1 MLGEAIYPK
10 IAASHPD
17 LAGKLTGM
25 ILELPVSE
33 LLHVLE
39 DNEALDG
46 KVVEALQVLRDFE
59 SGANE
64 EEAAPAEEEAAP
76 AAAPAQEASA

>member
-10 IAASHPD
+10 IAATHPD

-46 KVVEALQVLRDFE
+46 KVAEALQVLRDFE
-59 SGANE
+59 SQQGQGE
-64 EEAAPAEEEAAP
+64 GEA
-76 AAAPAQEASA
+76 AAAPAPEA

>member
-10 IAASHPD
+10 IAANHPD

-39 DNEALDG
+39 DDEALNS
-46 KVVEALQVLRDFE
+46 KVVEAIGVLREFE
-59 SGANE
+59 SQGEGENAPTPA
-64 EEAAPAEEEAAP
+64 EAAEEKNGEENKTEA
-76 AAAPAQEASA
+76 

>member
-10 IAASHPD
+10 IAANHPD

-39 DNEALDG
+39 DDEALNS
-46 KVVEALQVLRDFE
+46 KVVEAIGVLRDFE
-59 SGANE
+59 SQSGPE
-64 EEAAPAEEEAAP
+64 DAAP
-76 AAAPAQEASA
+76 AAENAEEKSGEDAEKKE

>member
-39 DNEALDG
+39 DGEALDG

-59 SGANE
+59 AGANE
-64 EEAAPAEEEAAP
+64 DAPAEEGSSP